1 MGHVAP
7 AEQGGERAGVEARAL
22 GEAVTALRRKGID
35 VEYLYIGIDQA
46 YVARVTKPQPNGSR
60 GGQIL
65 VTLSLVSRRAVLR
78 RPSRMTE
85 VSGAAHPPAKQ

>member
-1 MGHVAP
+1 
-7 AEQGGERAGVEARAL
+7 
-22 GEAVTALRRKGID
+22 
-35 VEYLYIGIDQA
+35 
-46 YVARVTKPQPNGSR
+46 VTKPQPNGSR